1 MGIKKMAAVVLIIML
16 SMSLFGCRKNLQQ
29 EISVQD
35 GTVAVTSGEEIDGV
49 ILHGDT
55 AKAMADIILV
65 QTLQKDLGQYE
76 KIDIVHDAVNKLWK
90 VIYLPESGTV
100 GGDTVIILSE
110 KTGEVLSVTSGE

>member
-1 MGIKKMAAVVLIIML
+1 MVKKIMAVVLMIMIL
-16 SMSLFGCRKNLQQ
+16 MSLFGCKKSAQQ
-29 EISVQD
+29 EINVQD
-35 GTVAVTSGEEIDGV
+35 GTIAVTRGEKIDGV

-65 QTLQKDLGQYE
+65 QTLQKDLCQYE
-76 KIDIVHDAVNKLWK
+76 KIDVVHDAVNRLWK